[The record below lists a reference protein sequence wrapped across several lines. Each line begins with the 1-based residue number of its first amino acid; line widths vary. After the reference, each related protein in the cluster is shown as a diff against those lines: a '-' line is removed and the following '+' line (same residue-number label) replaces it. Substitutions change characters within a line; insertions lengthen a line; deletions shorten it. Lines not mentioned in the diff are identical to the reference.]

1 MDNKVLVNLI
11 VPELNQT
18 YDVYLPVNKKMGNI
32 IILLNKAVYELSG
45 GDYLLSDKN
54 KLYNALTKELYQPDV
69 LLINTDIKNGT
80 KLVLVS

>member
-11 VPELNQT
+11 VPELNQA

-45 GDYLLSDKN
+45 GDYPLSDKN
-54 KLYNALTKELYQPDV
+54 KLYNAITKELYQPDI
-69 LLINTDIKNGT
+69 LLANTDIKNGT